1 VKTLS
6 RYSRLE
12 TSQDWSDKY
21 PEPMA
26 SKALLTPRQG
36 PVLLMAFSGWN
47 DACDAASDV
56 VNHID
61 DVYGSEPVAEIA
73 AGPYYDLQTHRPLV
87 SVDADGH
94 RVVSW
99 PSTEILLAR
108 HPQADL
114 ILVRGP
120 EPTFRWQEF
129 CDEILAVVQGLDPV
143 LAVSLGCVSADVAHT
158 QDLPVRAFTQNAEL
172 AATLGASGTAHEGFT
187 GITGVMA
194 DACDAAGIPALR
206 MWGSVPSYVSA
217 PPSPKATLAI
227 TQELDRLLG
236 LTLDVDDLPQRAA
249 LWSRNLDELA
259 TEQGLDA
266 HVASI
271 KQQSNDG
278 EQRVGDRLADE
289 ILGFLRRRTT

>member
-1 VKTLS
+1 
-6 RYSRLE
+6 
-12 TSQDWSDKY
+12 
-21 PEPMA
+21 MA
-26 SKALLTPRQG
+26 SKALLTPRPG
-36 PVLLMAFSGWN
+36 AVLLMAFSGWN

-56 VNHID
+56 VSHID
-61 DVYGSEPVAEIA
+61 DMYGSEPVAQIA
-73 AGPYYDLQTHRPLV
+73 PGPYYDLQSHRPLV

-99 PSTEILLAR
+99 PSTEILLSR

-120 EPTFRWQEF
+120 EPTFRWLEF
-129 CDEILAVVQGLDPV
+129 CDELLAVVQGLDAV
-143 LAVSLGCVSADVAHT
+143 LAVSLGCVSADLAHT
-158 QDLPVRAFTQNAEL
+158 QDLPVRAFTQNADL
-172 AATLGASGTAHEGFT
+172 AATLGASATAHEGFT

-206 MWGSVPSYVSA
+206 MWGSVPSYVSV

-227 TQELDRLLG
+227 IEELDRLLG
-236 LTLDVDDLPQRAA
+236 LTIEVGDLPERAA
-249 LWSRNLDELA
+249 LWESNLDELA
-259 TEQGLDA
+259 SEQGLGA

-271 KQQSNDG
+271 QQQSNDG
-278 EQRVGDRLADE
+278 GQQAGDTLAEE

>member
-1 VKTLS
+1 
-6 RYSRLE
+6 
-12 TSQDWSDKY
+12 
-21 PEPMA
+21 MA

-61 DVYGSEPVAEIA
+61 DLYGSEPVAQIA
-73 AGPYYDLQTHRPLV
+73 PGPYYDLQTHRPLV
-87 SVDADGH
+87 SVDADGR

-99 PSTEILLAR
+99 PSTEILLSR

-120 EPTFRWQEF
+120 EPTFRWLEF
-129 CDEILAVVQGLDPV
+129 CDELLAVVQGLDPV

-158 QDLPVRAFTQNAEL
+158 QDLPVRAFTQNADI
-172 AATLGASGTAHEGFT
+172 AATLGASATAHEGFT

-227 TQELDRLLG
+227 IQELDRLLG
-236 LTLDVDDLPQRAA
+236 LTIDTGDLPERAV
-249 LWSRNLDELA
+249 LWERNLDELA
-259 TEQGLDA
+259 SEQGLDS

-271 KQQSNDG
+271 QEQSNDG
-278 EQRVGDRLADE
+278 GQQVGDSLAEE

>member
-1 VKTLS
+1 
-6 RYSRLE
+6 
-12 TSQDWSDKY
+12 
-21 PEPMA
+21 MA
-26 SKALLTPRQG
+26 SNTLLTPRPG

-56 VNHID
+56 VSHID
-61 DVYGSEPVAEIA
+61 DLYGSEPIA
-73 AGPYYDLQTHRPLV
+73 QIAPGPYYDLQAHRPLV

-99 PSTEILLAR
+99 PSTEILLSR

-120 EPTFRWQEF
+120 EPSFRWLEF
-129 CDEILAVVQGLDPV
+129 CDELLALVHGLDPV
-143 LAVSLGCVSADVAHT
+143 LAVSLGCVSADIAHT

-172 AATLGASGTAHEGFT
+172 AATLGARGTAHEGFT

-206 MWGSVPSYVSA
+206 MWGSVPNYVSA

-227 TQELDRLLG
+227 IEELDRLLG
-236 LTLDVDDLPQRAA
+236 LSIDTGDLPERAA
-249 LWSRNLDELA
+249 LWESNLDELA
-259 TEQGLDA
+259 AEQGLDA
-266 HVASI
+266 HVASV
-271 KQQSNDG
+271 KKKSSDDEQQM
-278 EQRVGDRLADE
+278 GDNLADE

>member
-1 VKTLS
+1 
-6 RYSRLE
+6 
-12 TSQDWSDKY
+12 
-21 PEPMA
+21 MA

-36 PVLLMAFSGWN
+36 AVLLMAFSGWN

-56 VNHID
+56 ISHID
-61 DVYGSEPVAEIA
+61 DIYGAEPVAQIA
-73 AGPYYDLQTHRPLV
+73 PGPYYDLQTHRPLV
-87 SVDADGH
+87 TVDSDGH

-120 EPTFRWQEF
+120 EPTFRWLEF
-129 CDEILAVVQGLDPV
+129 CDELLSIVQEMDPV
-143 LAVSLGCVSADVAHT
+143 LAISLGSVSADVAHT
-158 QDLPVRAFTQNAEL
+158 HDLPVRAFTQNADL
-172 AATLGASGTAHEGFT
+172 AATLGASATAHEGFT

-206 MWGSVPSYVSA
+206 MWGSVPSYVA
-217 PPSPKATLAI
+217 VPPSPKATLALM
-227 TQELDRLLG
+227 QELDRLVG
-236 LTLDVDDLPQRAA
+236 LTIDVADLPQRAE
-249 LWSRNLDELA
+249 LWTHNLDELA
-259 TEQGLDA
+259 AEQGLDS

-271 KQQSNDG
+271 QDQSSEAQQS
-278 EQRVGDRLADE
+278 VGDGLADE

>member
-1 VKTLS
+1 VGTLW

-21 PEPMA
+21 PEPMV
-26 SKALLTPRQG
+26 SKSLLTPRPG

-56 VNHID
+56 VSHID
-61 DVYGSEPVAEIA
+61 DVYGSEPVAQIA
-73 AGPYYDLQTHRPLV
+73 PGPYYDLQSHRPLV

-129 CDEILAVVQGLDPV
+129 CDELLAVVQELDPV

-172 AATLGASGTAHEGFT
+172 AAKLGASGTAHEGFT

-194 DACDAAGIPALR
+194 DACDAAEIPALR

-227 TQELDRLLG
+227 IHELDRLLG
-236 LTLDVDDLPQRAA
+236 LTIDTGDLPERAV
-249 LWSRNLDELA
+249 LWERNLDELA
-259 TEQGLDA
+259 TEQGLDS

-271 KQQSNDG
+271 QENAIDRGQQA
-278 EQRVGDRLADE
+278 GDSLAEE

>member
-1 VKTLS
+1 
-6 RYSRLE
+6 
-12 TSQDWSDKY
+12 
-21 PEPMA
+21 
-26 SKALLTPRQG
+26 
-36 PVLLMAFSGWN
+36 VLLMAFSGWN

-56 VNHID
+56 VSHID
-61 DVYGSEPVAEIA
+61 DLYGSELVAQIA
-73 AGPYYDLQTHRPLV
+73 PGPYYDLQTHRPLV
-87 SVDADGH
+87 SVDSEGH

-120 EPTFRWQEF
+120 EPTFRWLEF
-129 CDEILAVVQGLDPV
+129 CEELLAAVKALDPV

-172 AATLGASGTAHEGFT
+172 AATLGASATAHEGFT

-194 DACDAAGIPALR
+194 DACDEAGIPALR

-227 TQELDRLLG
+227 IEELDRLLG
-236 LTLDVDDLPQRAA
+236 LSIDTPDLPERAP
-249 LWSRNLDELA
+249 LWESNLDELV
-259 TEQGLDA
+259 TEQGLDS

-271 KQQSNDG
+271 QEQADDG
-278 EQRVGDRLADE
+278 AQEAGDTLAEE

>member
-1 VKTLS
+1 
-6 RYSRLE
+6 
-12 TSQDWSDKY
+12 
-21 PEPMA
+21 MA
-26 SKALLTPRQG
+26 SNALLTPRPG

-56 VNHID
+56 VSHID
-61 DVYGSEPVAEIA
+61 DLYGSELVAQIA
-73 AGPYYDLQTHRPLV
+73 PGPYYDLQTHRPLV
-87 SVDADGH
+87 SVDSEGH

-120 EPTFRWQEF
+120 EPTFRWLEF
-129 CDEILAVVQGLDPV
+129 CEELLAAVKALDPV

-172 AATLGASGTAHEGFT
+172 AATLGASATAHEGFT

-194 DACDAAGIPALR
+194 DACDEAGIPALR

-227 TQELDRLLG
+227 IEELDRLLG
-236 LTLDVDDLPQRAA
+236 LSIDTPDLPERAP
-249 LWSRNLDELA
+249 LWESNLDELV
-259 TEQGLDA
+259 TEQGLDS

-271 KQQSNDG
+271 QEQADDG
-278 EQRVGDRLADE
+278 AQEAGDTLAEE

>member
-1 VKTLS
+1 MFC
-6 RYSRLE
+6 
-12 TSQDWSDKY
+12 KY
-21 PEPMA
+21 PDPMA
-26 SKALLTPRQG
+26 NKALLTPRPG

-56 VNHID
+56 VSHID
-61 DVYGSEPVAEIA
+61 DLYGSEPVAQIA
-73 AGPYYDLQTHRPLV
+73 PGAYYDLQAHRPLV

-99 PSTEILLAR
+99 PSTEILLSR

-120 EPTFRWQEF
+120 EPTFRWLEF
-129 CDEILAVVQGLDPV
+129 CEELLAVVQGLGPV
-143 LAVSLGCVSADVAHT
+143 LAVSLGCVSAEVAHT

-172 AATLGASGTAHEGFT
+172 AATLGASATAHEGFT

-194 DACDAAGIPALR
+194 DACDEAGIPALR

-227 TQELDRLLG
+227 IEELDRLLG
-236 LTLDVDDLPQRAA
+236 LSIDAGGLPERAA
-249 LWSRNLDELA
+249 LWESNLDELA
-259 TEQGLDA
+259 SEQGLDA
-266 HVASI
+266 HVALVQERSSDDD
-271 KQQSNDG
+271 QQM
-278 EQRVGDRLADE
+278 GDSLADE

>member
-1 VKTLS
+1 
-6 RYSRLE
+6 
-12 TSQDWSDKY
+12 
-21 PEPMA
+21 MA
-26 SKALLTPRQG
+26 SKALLTPRPG
-36 PVLLMAFSGWN
+36 AVLLMAFSGWN

-56 VNHID
+56 VSHID
-61 DVYGSEPVAEIA
+61 DMYGSEPVAQIA
-73 AGPYYDLQTHRPLV
+73 PGPYYDLQSHRPLV

-99 PSTEILLAR
+99 PSTEILLSR

-120 EPTFRWQEF
+120 EPTFRWLEF
-129 CDEILAVVQGLDPV
+129 CDELLAVVQGLDPV

-158 QDLPVRAFTQNAEL
+158 QDLPVRAFTQNADL
-172 AATLGASGTAHEGFT
+172 AATLGASATAHEGFT

-206 MWGSVPSYVSA
+206 MWGSVPSYVSV

-227 TQELDRLLG
+227 IEELDRLLG
-236 LTLDVDDLPQRAA
+236 LTIEVGDLPERAA
-249 LWSRNLDELA
+249 LWESNLDELA
-259 TEQGLDA
+259 SEQGLGA

-271 KQQSNDG
+271 QQQSNDG
-278 EQRVGDRLADE
+278 GQQAGDTLAEE

>member
-1 VKTLS
+1 
-6 RYSRLE
+6 
-12 TSQDWSDKY
+12 
-21 PEPMA
+21 MA
-26 SKALLTPRQG
+26 SKALLTPRPG

-61 DVYGSEPVAEIA
+61 DMYGSELVAQIA
-73 AGPYYDLQTHRPLV
+73 PGPYYDLQTHRPLV
-87 SVDADGH
+87 SVDAEGH

-99 PSTEILLAR
+99 PSTEILLSR

-120 EPTFRWQEF
+120 EPTFRWLEF
-129 CDEILAVVQGLDPV
+129 CDELFAVVQGLEPV

-172 AATLGASGTAHEGFT
+172 AVSLGASATAHEGFT

-227 TQELDRLLG
+227 IRELDRLLG
-236 LTLDVDDLPQRAA
+236 LTIDLGDLPQRAA

-271 KQQSNDG
+271 KEQSNDG
-278 EQRVGDRLADE
+278 EQPVGDRLADE

>member
-1 VKTLS
+1 
-6 RYSRLE
+6 
-12 TSQDWSDKY
+12 
-21 PEPMA
+21 MA
-26 SKALLTPRQG
+26 SKALLTPRPG
-36 PVLLMAFSGWN
+36 AVLLMAFSGWN

-56 VNHID
+56 VSHID
-61 DVYGSEPVAEIA
+61 DMYGSEPVAQIA
-73 AGPYYDLQTHRPLV
+73 PGPYYDLQSHRPLV

-99 PSTEILLAR
+99 PSTEILLSR

-120 EPTFRWQEF
+120 EPTFRWLEF
-129 CDEILAVVQGLDPV
+129 CDELLAVVQGLDPV

-158 QDLPVRAFTQNAEL
+158 QDLPVRAFTQNADL
-172 AATLGASGTAHEGFT
+172 AATLGASATAHEGFT

-194 DACDAAGIPALR
+194 DACDAAGVPALR
-206 MWGSVPSYVSA
+206 MWGSVPSYVSV

-227 TQELDRLLG
+227 IEELDRLLG
-236 LTLDVDDLPQRAA
+236 LTIEVGDLPERAA
-249 LWSRNLDELA
+249 LWESNLDELA
-259 TEQGLDA
+259 SEQGLGA

-271 KQQSNDG
+271 QQQSNDG
-278 EQRVGDRLADE
+278 GQQAGDTLAEE